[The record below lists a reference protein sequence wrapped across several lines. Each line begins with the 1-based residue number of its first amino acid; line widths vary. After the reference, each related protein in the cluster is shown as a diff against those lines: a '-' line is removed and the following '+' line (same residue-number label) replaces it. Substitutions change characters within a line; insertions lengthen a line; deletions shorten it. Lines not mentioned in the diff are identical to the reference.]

1 MMRTLISKTCMEI
14 APAWISVA
22 ILKVLRIWLCV
33 LFILICMFGQ
43 IIDIIRQQ
51 CFLCNIYSI
60 NFRKEINAQR
70 KQREIS
76 LADRILPTQR
86 ASASIDHPDLSTRST
101 FRNMDFH
108 CELSPSHQK
117 KHRPWEVYDN
127 CATHIDLQ
135 YGHEDNS
142 MRGMFFFKRVSNP
155 FLHHKHI
162 NPRFQF
168 VSISFN
174 IFLMRA
180 FEVVPEFTRA

>member
-33 LFILICMFGQ
+33 LVILICMFGQ

-51 CFLCNIYSI
+51 FFLCNIYSI
-60 NFRKEINAQR
+60 NFRKEINAQW

-108 CELSPSHQK
+108 CELSPSHQRNIGPEK
-117 KHRPWEVYDN
+117 FTTTVQLTSTFNMVTRTTLWEE
-127 CATHIDLQ
+127 C
-135 YGHEDNS
+135 
-142 MRGMFFFKRVSNP
+142 FFKRVPNP
-155 FLHHKHI
+155 TLHHKHI

-168 VSISFN
+168 VVISFN

-180 FEVVPEFTRA
+180 SEVVPEFTRA

>member
-1 MMRTLISKTCMEI
+1 MKSKLNQMHLIIFKSNPWCALLYHMEI

-60 NFRKEINAQR
+60 NFRKEINAQW

-135 YGHEDNS
+135 YGHKDNS
-142 MRGMFFFKRVSNP
+142 MGGMFFQKSLQSNSP
-155 FLHHKHI
+155 PQTDQSQVPICSYFL
-162 NPRFQF
+162 
-168 VSISFN
+168 
-174 IFLMRA
+174 
-180 FEVVPEFTRA
+180 

>member
-1 MMRTLISKTCMEI
+1 MDVGPFNFFLKLEHCNEIKAEPNAPHYFQKQPMMRTLISKTCMEI

-117 KHRPWEVYDN
+117 KHRP
-127 CATHIDLQ
+127 
-135 YGHEDNS
+135 
-142 MRGMFFFKRVSNP
+142 
-155 FLHHKHI
+155 
-162 NPRFQF
+162 
-168 VSISFN
+168 
-174 IFLMRA
+174 
-180 FEVVPEFTRA
+180 

>member
-43 IIDIIRQQ
+43 IIDIIRQKK
-51 CFLCNIYSI
+51 FLCNIYSI
-60 NFRKEINAQR
+60 NFRKEINAQW

-135 YGHEDNS
+135 YGHKDNS
-142 MRGMFFFKRVSNP
+142 LGGFFSSKESPIQLSTTNRSIP
-155 FLHHKHI
+155 
-162 NPRFQF
+162 QF
-168 VSISFN
+168 VAISFN